1 MRANAVR
8 PYGVERSFSIFV
20 SDFILDQMLYFV
32 CILSY
37 DAIQSSED
45 SKVHFMNHFS
55 LAVLYEKII
64 HHFYTNIPPFL
75 FLFDSFY

>member
-8 PYGVERSFSIFV
+8 PTGLRDFFLFLSVILFWIKC
-20 SDFILDQMLYFV
+20 SDFV